1 MALTMFTIETN
12 DYTALGQLPPRTVPP
27 GQFPPRTIDPRQT
40 VSSLTIPTESNCPL
54 DNSPGSLPL
63 RAIVLP
69 PDNYTRTITA

>member
-12 DYTALGQLPPRTVPP
+12 DYTALGQ
-27 GQFPPRTIDPRQT
+27 FPPRTIDPPQT
-40 VSSLTIPTESNCPL
+40 VSSLAIPTESNCPL